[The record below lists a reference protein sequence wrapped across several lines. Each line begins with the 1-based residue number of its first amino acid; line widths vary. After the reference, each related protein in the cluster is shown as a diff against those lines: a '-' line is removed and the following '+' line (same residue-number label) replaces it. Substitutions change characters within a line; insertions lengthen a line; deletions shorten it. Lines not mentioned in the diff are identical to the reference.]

1 MDFLN
6 HREGVYDFLSGFPS
20 FSFTVYSNS
29 AVEIVR
35 GCVSM
40 KQQKT
45 QSKAV
50 EVTVSSKEEKA
61 QDFDNEYGL
70 ENK

>member
-1 MDFLN
+1 
-6 HREGVYDFLSGFPS
+6 
-20 FSFTVYSNS
+20 
-29 AVEIVR
+29 
-35 GCVSM
+35 M